1 MYEYLGHQT
10 SARRT
15 NAFLALSIVLIPNI
29 TEVVGKEWQCCQY
42 VLRGC
47 SLFFIGNDLHIEKR
61 SQNANAISIVRKTS

>member
-29 TEVVGKEWQCCQY
+29 TEVVGKEWQCSQY
-42 VLRGC
+42 VEVLRGC
-47 SLFFIGNDLHIEKR
+47 SLFL
-61 SQNANAISIVRKTS
+61 